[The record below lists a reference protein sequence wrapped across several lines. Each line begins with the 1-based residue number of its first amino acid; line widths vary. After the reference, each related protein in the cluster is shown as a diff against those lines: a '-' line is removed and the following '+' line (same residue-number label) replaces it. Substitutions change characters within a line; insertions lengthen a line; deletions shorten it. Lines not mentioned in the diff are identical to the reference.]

1 MSKDT
6 LWASWFVSG
15 PEHKVFHSGD
25 SGYSPYFKQ
34 IGEKF
39 ANIDL
44 SLIKVGN
51 YGLDLGW
58 EDIHMVPENSVK
70 AHLDIGAKIMLPI
83 HWGVFKLSN
92 HDWDEPIE
100 ITVIAAK
107 KNNIK
112 LVTSRLGELVEY
124 GKLLSNHFWWREL

>member
-1 MSKDT
+1 M
-6 LWASWFVSG
+6 
-15 PEHKVFHSGD
+15 VFHSGD
-25 SGYSPYFKQ
+25 SGYSLHFKQ

-39 ANIDL
+39 SNIDL
-44 SLIKVGN
+44 SLIKVGD

-83 HWGVFKLSN
+83 HCGVFKLSN
-92 HDWDEPIE
+92 HDWDEPLE
-100 ITVIAAK
+100 RTVVAAK

-112 LVTSRLGELVEY
+112 LVTPRLGELVKY
-124 GKLLSNHFWWREL
+124 GKLLSNQFWWREL

>member
-1 MSKDT
+1 MSKNT
-6 LWASWFVSG
+6 LWASWVVSG
-15 PEHKVFHSGD
+15 PEHMVFHSGD
-25 SGYSPYFKQ
+25 SGYSLHFKQ

-39 ANIDL
+39 SNIDL
-44 SLIKVGN
+44 SLIKVGD

-92 HDWDEPIE
+92 HDLDEPIE
-100 ITVIAAK
+100 RTVVAAK

-112 LVTSRLGELVEY
+112 LVTPRLGELVKY
-124 GKLLSNHFWWREL
+124 GKLLSNQFWWREL